1 MFLDSQF
8 LQSIFIALAVG
19 LASGSIGAFIVLKR
33 MALVGDA
40 FSHVALPG
48 IALALLYNVDPWLG
62 VVVFLLM
69 GAFLVWWLEGKT
81 VLPVEGLV
89 GLLFVASLAIGILII
104 PNSEIIESLFGEFP
118 SMSFPA
124 LIFFLGFAAALA
136 FASYFLARRFIFIAV
151 SEELASVNK
160 IGKGYHLLFLVIFAL
175 IVSLGIKL
183 VGTLLMGA
191 LTIIPPLI
199 ARNIG
204 RTMKTYVILSSAL
217 GAAIAVSGVG
227 LARSYGFLPGPA
239 IVLLGVFVF
248 IFSLFFARQ

>member
-118 SMSFPA
+118 SMSFP
-124 LIFFLGFAAALA
+124 
-136 FASYFLARRFIFIAV
+136 
-151 SEELASVNK
+151 
-160 IGKGYHLLFLVIFAL
+160 
-175 IVSLGIKL
+175 
-183 VGTLLMGA
+183 
-191 LTIIPPLI
+191 
-199 ARNIG
+199 
-204 RTMKTYVILSSAL
+204 
-217 GAAIAVSGVG
+217 
-227 LARSYGFLPGPA
+227 
-239 IVLLGVFVF
+239 
-248 IFSLFFARQ
+248 